1 MILLTGVI
9 GMKWNFVQVRRE
21 NRRRKWWLRLLFIP
35 MAVILFMMGEY
46 AGAVVFVGLVFAVF
60 LF

>member
-1 MILLTGVI
+1 
-9 GMKWNFVQVRRE
+9 MKWNFVQVRRE